1 MAKTKRIGVLTSGG
15 DSQGMNACLKTIITM
30 AERNGYEVV
39 GFIGGYSGL
48 LYDKYKMSNSQE
60 AGLYFSFGGS
70 FISSGRCPEF
80 VKPESR
86 KKAKDVYDKHKLE
99 ALIVLGGDGS
109 IKGANDLIFYGINV
123 IVCPCTI
130 DNDVYCTN
138 RCIGFDTAVNNAVN
152 AIDNIKQTM
161 RTNGRILIAETMGR
175 NCGEIALQAGICSE
189 ADIIMIPENK
199 QTTEKIIRE
208 VGKQLKVGN
217 VSPVVVLTEQQ
228 VDIESLAKELENTYQ
243 KECKAV
249 VVGYVQRGGS
259 PTVQDKLLAVRMGVC
274 AMNAVLEKNFGN
286 VVALVKNEIKLIPF
300 DKAIKA
306 KYVFD
311 DELWQT
317 FLNLKRYKTEKK
329 QK

>member
-1 MAKTKRIGVLTSGG
+1 MTKTKRIGVLTSGG

-39 GFIGGYSGL
+39 AFLGGYGGL
-48 LYDKYKMSNSQE
+48 LYDKYRIVTTKE
-60 AGLYFSFGGS
+60 ADLYFSFGGS

-80 VKPESR
+80 MEAKNKIIA
-86 KKAKDVYDKHKLE
+86 KKVYDKHKLE

-109 IKGANDLIFYGINV
+109 IKGANDLVEYGFNV
-123 IVCPCTI
+123 VVCPCTI
-130 DNDVYCTN
+130 DNDVYCTDC
-138 RCIGFDTAVNNAVN
+138 CIGFDTAVNNAVN

-161 RTNGRILIAETMGR
+161 KTNGRILIAETMGR
-175 NCGEIALQAGICSE
+175 KCGEIAIHAGICSE

-199 QTTEKIIRE
+199 QTIEKIVRE

-217 VSPVVVLTEQQ
+217 TSPVVVVTEHQ
-228 VDIESLAKELENTYQ
+228 VDINYLAKQMEEAHKN
-243 KECKAV
+243 ECKAI

-259 PTVQDKLLAVRMGVC
+259 PTVQDKLLAVRMGVA
-274 AMNAVLEKNFGN
+274 AMNSVLERNFGN
-286 VVALVKNEIKLIPF
+286 VISLIKDEIKLIPF
-300 DKAIKA
+300 EKAIKA

-311 DELWQT
+311 TELWNT

-329 QK
+329 K